1 MKIGMRN
8 IKTTLS
14 VFICLLIFS
23 LVNRENPIY
32 ACIAAVICLQNTI
45 DDSLKKG
52 IERIIGTIIGGLLGI
67 VLLFFMNKYID
78 SGLFIIIISLGIM
91 ILIQVCVSINM
102 RQSVVICCVV
112 YLSIMINKSHDGG
125 YVLYTVNRVLDTSM
139 GIIVALLVNKYVR
152 VPDKLKYIFIRED
165 KNPLE

>member
-112 YLSIMINKSHDGG
+112 YLSIMINKSHEG

-139 GIIVALLVNKYVR
+139 GIIIALLVNKYVQI
-152 VPDKLKYIFIRED
+152 PDKLKYMFAHED
-165 KNPLE
+165 KDPLE

>member
-112 YLSIMINKSHDGG
+112 YLSIMINKSHEG

-139 GIIVALLVNKYVR
+139 GIIIALLVNKYAQI
-152 VPDKLKYIFIRED
+152 PDKLKYMFAHED
-165 KNPLE
+165 KDPLE